1 MHQSGRYGVKDIE
14 DGRKKA
20 NRSDIH
26 YSIDD
31 DDEDD
36 DEEGK
41 SVHND
46 LLDGAGKKPI
56 IRGSSSNGGLKKAG
70 GAGGDLRGS
79 ENSLLNAEDDL
90 WLVKGMEED
99 GSFREGRYAE

>member
-14 DGRKKA
+14 EGRKKA

-31 DDEDD
+31 DDEDNED
-36 DEEGK
+36 DEGK
-41 SVHND
+41 SLNND
-46 LLDGAGKKPI
+46 LLDGNSAKKPI
-56 IRGSSSNGGLKKAG
+56 FRGSSTNGGLKKAADG
-70 GAGGDLRGS
+70 LRAS

>member
-36 DEEGK
+36 EDGK
-41 SVHND
+41 GVEND
-46 LLDGAGKKPI
+46 LLDGNGTVKKPI
-56 IRGSSSNGGLKKAG
+56 FRGSTSNGGLKKG
-70 GAGGDLRGS
+70 NDGLRGS
-79 ENSLLNAEDDL
+79 ENSLLNAEDDM

-99 GSFREGRYAE
+99 GSFREGRYAQ